1 MTRSLMIFY
10 LIIISIIFNK
20 IYINIILILLS
31 SKSTSLS
38 IKLLKILVNLVL
50 VIKSGKIKKSVEKL

>member
-10 LIIISIIFNK
+10 LIIINIIFNK